1 MTVTAPKHYW
11 DIPPALPT
19 GAWAEKRRLAASLRE
34 LIAIVVATDAPEQE
48 LAHATHAANEIVHAL
63 AGHPRRTFKQAYKS
77 LRGPEEFAVFADRT
91 AITGLSNPLS
101 PPMTL
106 GREGDAAFGLVTFGT
121 PYEGVPGCVHGGFV
135 AAAFDQVFGYLQVVR
150 GAGGLTATLEIRY
163 RRPTP
168 MDTEL
173 RIVARTSHVDGRKS
187 VVTATMT
194 AGDVVTAEAS
204 ATFIEIDAA
213 RMNAIVSDAD
223 PTAPKEG

>member
-1 MTVTAPKHYW
+1 MTASAPKHYW
-11 DIPPALPT
+11 DIPPSLPT

-34 LIAIVVATDAPEQE
+34 LIAIVVATEAPAEE
-48 LAHATHAANEIVHAL
+48 LQRATHAADEIVHAL
-63 AGHPRRTFKQAYKS
+63 AAPPRRTFKQAYRS
-77 LRGPEEFAVFADRT
+77 LHEPSEFAVFADRT

-106 GREGDAAFGLVTFGT
+106 GREGDAAIGLVTFGT
-121 PYEGVPGCVHGGFV
+121 PFEGVPGCVHGGFV

-150 GAGGLTATLEIRY
+150 GTGGLTATLEVRY

-173 RIVARTSHVDGRKS
+173 RIEARTAHVDGRKS

-194 AGDVVTAEAS
+194 ADGVVTAEAS

-213 RMNAIVSDAD
+213 RMNAILGDAV
-223 PTAPKEG
+223 PAAPKEG